1 VPTVAGGAR
10 VTLDGMKLVLVAI
23 LLSASAC
30 TAAQSALGA
39 IAGGSKPQP
48 ITIVNEVN
56 GAPREEHAA
65 AKAVAGG
72 ALAGAVVGGLA
83 TAALRGTSTAEVA
96 TGALVGAG
104 VGTAIGFVVHEI
116 AD

>member
-1 VPTVAGGAR
+1 
-10 VTLDGMKLVLVAI
+10 MKLALATL
-23 LLSASAC
+23 LLSVTAC

-39 IAGGSKPQP
+39 IAGGTKPQP

-56 GAPREEHAA
+56 GAPRAEPSA
-65 AKAVAGG
+65 AKAVIGG

-83 TAALRGTSTAEVA
+83 TATLHGASTTEVA

-104 VGTAIGFVVHEI
+104 VGTAIGFAVHAI